1 MSGASRLIPLPSCI
15 MLLPAGA
22 HFWRSG
28 QPGLAA
34 ACIVLAALAWS
45 RAAWVRLLL
54 LLLLPLLAARWVW
67 STGQF
72 VQMRMLMGEPW
83 HRLAVILLTV
93 ALLTALA
100 TWPLLREAA
109 QQRYH
114 KGEATAR
121 TQLAALFLCIALLLP
136 VWIMKPQLL
145 VLERFLPQWGSL
157 QLALAGMWAALA
169 AGWLSSKKSPQL
181 RMRLWRLFSLVF
193 FAQLVLGL
201 LLESR
206 FLLSGQLHLPV
217 PGLIAAAP
225 VYRGGGW
232 FMLGLFTFSTLLA
245 GAAWCS
251 HLCYFGAW
259 DATAAKACAG
269 GPRGLV
275 RMDTSVGAPAG
286 ISTGTFG
293 SAANM
298 SAQQAIPR
306 RAPAWLPHLR
316 LVMLVLTLGIP
327 LSLRLGGAPI
337 EAALACGLLLG
348 LLALPASLLVSRK
361 AGYAAYCR
369 GLCPLGLLAKWL
381 GRLAPWRVRRTGSC
395 RRCMACVRVC
405 RQDAM
410 SDPATTTAPN
420 ADCNLCRDCVAVCPQ
435 KALSVTCYGLPGS
448 QSWAG
453 PAFVAILA
461 ALHAAFLAMA
471 RI

>member
-34 ACIVLAALAWS
+34 ACLVLSALAWS
-45 RAAWVRLLL
+45 RAAWVRQMLLL
-54 LLLLPLLAARWVW
+54 VLPLLAARWIW
-67 STGQF
+67 SAGQF

-83 HRLAVILLTV
+83 HRLAAILLTV

-136 VWIMKPQLL
+136 VWIIKPQLIA
-145 VLERFLPQWGSL
+145 LERFFPQWGSL
-157 QLALAGMWAALA
+157 QLALAGVWAAIA
-169 AGWLSSKKSPQL
+169 AGWLSSKKSPQN

-193 FAQLVLGL
+193 FAQLILGL

-251 HLCYFGAW
+251 HLCYFGVW
-259 DATAAKACAG
+259 DASAARSCAG
-269 GPRGLV
+269 GPRGLA
-275 RMDTSVGAPAG
+275 RLNKGAD
-286 ISTGTFG
+286 ISD
-293 SAANM
+293 AAKPC
-298 SAQQAIPR
+298 AQQDTPR

-316 LVMLVLTLGIP
+316 LAMLALTLGIP
-327 LSLRLGGAPI
+327 LLLRLGGAPT

-369 GLCPLGLLAKWL
+369 GLCPLGQLAKWL

-410 SDPATTTAPN
+410 GDPATTIAPN

-435 KALSVTCYGLPGS
+435 KALSVTFYGLPGS
-448 QSWAG
+448 QAWAG
-453 PAFVAILA
+453 PTFVAVLA
-461 ALHAAFLAMA
+461 ALHAAFFAMA

>member
-1 MSGASRLIPLPSCI
+1 MSGASRLIPLPSFMAVI
-15 MLLPAGA
+15 LAGA
-22 HFWRSG
+22 HFWRAG

-34 ACIVLAALAWS
+34 ACLLLGALAWS
-45 RAAWVRLLL
+45 RAAWVRLALL
-54 LLLLPLLAARWVW
+54 LALPLLSASWIW
-67 STGQF
+67 SAGQF

-83 HRLAVILLTV
+83 RRLAGILLGT
-93 ALLTALA
+93 ALFTALA
-100 TWPLLREAA
+100 AWPLLRAA
-109 QQRYH
+109 ARRRYNSNSQS
-114 KGEATAR
+114 AAS
-121 TQLAALFLCIALLLP
+121 QLAAMCLCLALLLP
-136 VWIMKPQLL
+136 VWIMKPQLF
-145 VLERFLPQWGSL
+145 VLERFFSQWGAL
-157 QLALAGMWAALA
+157 QLALAALWAALV
-169 AGWLSSKKSPQL
+169 AGWLSGKRSPKI

-193 FAQLVLGL
+193 FTQLVLGL

-232 FMLGLFTFSTLLA
+232 FMLGLFGFSTLLA

-259 DATAAKACAG
+259 DASAAKLRAG
-269 GPRGLV
+269 GPHGLA
-275 RMDTSVGAPAG
+275 RFDAEPGAAPPPADG
-286 ISTGTFG
+286 AVKEAVHTV
-293 SAANM
+293 
-298 SAQQAIPR
+298 PR

-316 LVMLVLTLGIP
+316 LGMLGLTLAVP
-327 LSLRLGGAPI
+327 LLLRLAGAPA

-348 LLALPASLLVSRK
+348 LLALPASLLISRK

-381 GRLAPWRVRRTGSC
+381 GRLAPWRVQRTGPC
-395 RRCMACVRVC
+395 RRCLACVRIC

-410 SDPATTTAPN
+410 GDPRSACAPN
-420 ADCNLCRDCVAVCPQ
+420 ADCNLCRDCVSVCPQ
-435 KALSVTCYGLPGS
+435 QALSITFYGLPGTH
-448 QSWAG
+448 SWAG
-453 PAFVAILA
+453 PTFVAILA

>member
-34 ACIVLAALAWS
+34 ACLMLALLAWS

-54 LLLLPLLAARWVW
+54 LLVLPLLAARWIW
-67 STGQF
+67 SAGQF

-83 HRLAVILLTV
+83 HRLAAILLTV

-114 KGEATAR
+114 QGEATAR

-136 VWIMKPQLL
+136 VWIMKPELL
-145 VLERFLPQWGSL
+145 VLERFFPQWGSL
-157 QLALAGMWAALA
+157 QLALAGVWAAFA
-169 AGWLSSKKSPQL
+169 AGWLSGKKSPQA
-181 RMRLWRLFSLVF
+181 RMRLWRLFSIVF

-232 FMLGLFTFSTLLA
+232 FMLGLFSFSTLLA

-269 GPRGLV
+269 GPHGLT
-275 RMDTSVGAPAG
+275 RIPQPAAADH
-286 ISTGTFG
+286 
-293 SAANM
+293 SAAGLP
-298 SAQQAIPR
+298 AVQVTPR
-306 RAPAWLPHLR
+306 RAPTWLPHLR
-316 LVMLVLTLGIP
+316 LIMLGLTLSIP
-327 LSLRLGGAPI
+327 LLLRFAGAPV
-337 EAALACGLLLG
+337 EAALSCGLLLG

-381 GRLAPWRVRRTGSC
+381 GRIAPWRVRRTGSC

-410 SDPATTTAPN
+410 GDPASTSAPN
-420 ADCNLCRDCVAVCPQ
+420 ADCNLCRDCVSVCPQ
-435 KALSVTCYGLPGS
+435 RALSVTFYGLPGS
-448 QSWAG
+448 QAWAG
-453 PAFVAILA
+453 PTFVAVLA

>member
-1 MSGASRLIPLPSCI
+1 MSGASRLIPLPSFL

-28 QPGLAA
+28 QAGLAA
-34 ACIVLAALAWS
+34 ACMVLALLAWS
-45 RAAWVRLLL
+45 RAAWIRLLL
-54 LLLLPLLAARWVW
+54 LLVLPLLAARWIW
-67 STGQF
+67 SAGQF

-83 HRLAVILLTV
+83 HRLAVILLAV

-114 KGEATAR
+114 RGNASAR
-121 TQLAALFLCIALLLP
+121 TQLAALFICLAFLLP

-145 VLERFLPQWGSL
+145 VLERFFPHWGSL
-157 QLALAGMWAALA
+157 QLALAGFWAAFA
-169 AGWLSSKKSPQL
+169 AGWLSGNKSPQA
-181 RMRLWRLFSLVF
+181 RMRLWRVFSLVF
-193 FAQLVLGL
+193 FAQLVAGL

-232 FMLGLFTFSTLLA
+232 FMLGLFSFSALLV

-251 HLCYFGAW
+251 HLCYFGVW

-269 GPRGLV
+269 GPSGL
-275 RMDTSVGAPAG
+275 APMHQSLG
-286 ISTGTFG
+286 TGT
-293 SAANM
+293 AN
-298 SAQQAIPR
+298 SPAPQSTAR
-306 RAPAWLPHLR
+306 RAPAWLPRLR
-316 LVMLVLTLGIP
+316 LIMLVLTLGIP
-327 LSLRLGGAPI
+327 LLLRLGGAPTV
-337 EAALACGLLLG
+337 AAVSCGLLLG
-348 LLALPASLLVSRK
+348 LLALPTSLIISRK

-369 GLCPLGLLAKWL
+369 GLCPLGLLAKCL

-405 RQDAM
+405 RQDALG
-410 SDPATTTAPN
+410 DPATTSASN
-420 ADCNLCRDCVAVCPQ
+420 ADCTLCRDCVAVCPQ
-435 KALSVTCYGLPGS
+435 KALSITAYGLPCS
-448 QSWAG
+448 QAWAG
-453 PAFVAILA
+453 PVLVALLA

>member
-1 MSGASRLIPLPSCI
+1 

-34 ACIVLAALAWS
+34 TCLVLALLAWS

-54 LLLLPLLAARWVW
+54 LLVLPLLAARWIW
-67 STGQF
+67 SAGQF
-72 VQMRMLMGEPW
+72 VQMRMLMDEPW
-83 HRLAVILLTV
+83 HRLAAILLTV

-114 KGEATAR
+114 KGDATAR
-121 TQLAALFLCIALLLP
+121 TQLAALFLCLGLLLP

-145 VLERFLPQWGSL
+145 LLERFFPQWGSL

-169 AGWLSSKKSPQL
+169 AGWLSGKKSPQV
-181 RMRLWRLFSLVF
+181 RMRLWRVFSMVF

-206 FLLSGQLHLPV
+206 FLLTGQLHLPV

-225 VYRGGGW
+225 LYRGGGW

-251 HLCYFGAW
+251 HLCYLGVW
-259 DATAAKACAG
+259 DATAAKACTG
-269 GPRGLV
+269 GPHGLA
-275 RMDTSVGAPAG
+275 RMDNTIDTTA
-286 ISTGTFG
+286 T
-293 SAANM
+293 AAHPP
-298 SAQQAIPR
+298 SQQGIPR
-306 RAPAWLPHLR
+306 RAPSWLPYLR
-316 LVMLVLTLGIP
+316 LGMLGLTLGIP
-327 LSLRLGGAPI
+327 LLLRLDGAPV
-337 EAALACGLLLG
+337 EAALTCGLLLG

-395 RRCMACVRVC
+395 RCCMACVRIC

-410 SDPATTTAPN
+410 GDPAATSAPN

-435 KALSVTCYGLPGS
+435 KALSVTFYGLAVS
-448 QSWAG
+448 QVWAG
-453 PAFVAILA
+453 PAFVAVLA

>member
-1 MSGASRLIPLPSCI
+1 MRGASRLIPLPSFM
-15 MLLPAGA
+15 MLLPAAA

-34 ACIVLAALAWS
+34 TCLVLAALAWS
-45 RAAWVRLLL
+45 RTAWVRLLL
-54 LLLLPLLAARWVW
+54 LLVLPLLAARWIW
-67 STGQF
+67 SAGQF

-83 HRLAVILLTV
+83 HRLAAILLTV
-93 ALLTALA
+93 GLLTALA

-114 KGEATAR
+114 RGEATAR
-121 TQLAALFLCIALLLP
+121 TQLAALFLCLGLLLP
-136 VWIMKPQLL
+136 VWIIKPQLL
-145 VLERFLPQWGSL
+145 ALERFFPQWGSL

-169 AGWLSSKKSPQL
+169 AGWLSGKKSPQV

-206 FLLSGQLHLPV
+206 FLLSGHLHLPV

-245 GAAWCS
+245 GTAWCS

-259 DATAAKACAG
+259 DATAAKGCAG
-269 GPRGLV
+269 GPRGLA
-275 RMDTSVGAPAG
+275 RMDKSADAPAR
-286 ISTGTFG
+286 
-293 SAANM
+293 AANLP
-298 SAQQAIPR
+298 AQQGIPH

-316 LVMLVLTLGIP
+316 LIMLALTLGIP
-327 LSLRLGGAPI
+327 LLLRLGGAPV

-348 LLALPASLLVSRK
+348 LLSLPASLLVSRK

-369 GLCPLGLLAKWL
+369 GLCPLGLLTKWL

-410 SDPATTTAPN
+410 SDPATTIAPN

-435 KALSVTCYGLPGS
+435 KALSVTFYGLPES

-453 PAFVAILA
+453 PTFIAVLA
-461 ALHAAFLAMA
+461 SLHAAFLAMA

>member
-1 MSGASRLIPLPSCI
+1 MSGTSRLIPLPSCI

-34 ACIVLAALAWS
+34 TCLVLALLAWS

-54 LLLLPLLAARWVW
+54 LLVLPLLAARWIW
-67 STGQF
+67 SAGQF
-72 VQMRMLMGEPW
+72 VQMRMLMDEPW
-83 HRLAVILLTV
+83 HRLAAILLTV

-114 KGEATAR
+114 KGDATAR
-121 TQLAALFLCIALLLP
+121 TQLAALFLCLGLLLP

-145 VLERFLPQWGSL
+145 LLERFFPQWGSL

-169 AGWLSSKKSPQL
+169 AGWLSGKKSPQV
-181 RMRLWRLFSLVF
+181 RMRLWRVFSMVF

-206 FLLSGQLHLPV
+206 FLLTGQLHLPV

-225 VYRGGGW
+225 LYRGGGW

-251 HLCYFGAW
+251 HLCYLGVW
-259 DATAAKACAG
+259 DATAAKACAV
-269 GPRGLV
+269 GPHGLA
-275 RMDTSVGAPAG
+275 RMANTIDTTA
-286 ISTGTFG
+286 T
-293 SAANM
+293 AAHPP
-298 SAQQAIPR
+298 SQQGIPR
-306 RAPAWLPHLR
+306 RAPSWLPYLR
-316 LVMLVLTLGIP
+316 LGMLGLTLGIP
-327 LSLRLGGAPI
+327 LLLRLDGAPV
-337 EAALACGLLLG
+337 EAALTCGLLLG

-395 RRCMACVRVC
+395 RCCMACVRIC

-410 SDPATTTAPN
+410 GDPAATSAPN

-435 KALSVTCYGLPGS
+435 KALSVTFYGLAVS
-448 QSWAG
+448 QVWAG
-453 PAFVAILA
+453 PAFVAVLA

>member
-1 MSGASRLIPLPSCI
+1 MRGASRLIPLPSFLA
-15 MLLPAGA
+15 LLPAGA

-34 ACIVLAALAWS
+34 ACGLLALLAWG

-54 LLLLPLLAARWVW
+54 LLVLPLLSARWVW
-67 STGQF
+67 TAGQF
-72 VQMRMLMGEPW
+72 VQMRMFMGEPW
-83 HRLAVILLTV
+83 HRLAFILLTV

-100 TWPLLREAA
+100 TLPLLKETA

-114 KGEATAR
+114 KGSATSR
-121 TQLAALFLCIALLLP
+121 SQLAALFLCLALLLP
-136 VWIMKPQLL
+136 VWIKNPQFL
-145 VLERFLPQWGSL
+145 VVERFFPQWGSL
-157 QLALAGMWAALA
+157 QLALAALWAACT
-169 AGWLSSKKSPQL
+169 AGWLNSKKVPQV

-201 LLESR
+201 ALESR
-206 FLLSGQLHLPV
+206 FLLSGHLHLPV

-225 VYRGGGW
+225 IYRGGGW
-232 FMLGLFTFSTLLA
+232 FMLGLFGFSTLIA

-251 HLCYFGAW
+251 HLCYFGVW
-259 DATAAKACAG
+259 DASAAKSCAS
-269 GPRGLV
+269 GPRGLSTI
-275 RMDTSVGAPAG
+275 DTGPDGVPKPLA
-286 ISTGTFG
+286 
-293 SAANM
+293 
-298 SAQQAIPR
+298 R
-306 RAPAWLPHLR
+306 RAPAWLPYLR
-316 LVMLVLTLGIP
+316 LAMLGLTLAVPLVL
-327 LSLRLGGAPI
+327 RLTGAPI

-361 AGYAAYCR
+361 TGYAAYCR

-381 GRLAPWRVRRTGSC
+381 GRIAPWRVRRTGHC

-410 SDPATTTAPN
+410 GDPMTTPGPN

-435 KALSVTCYGLPGS
+435 KALSITCYGMHGT
-448 QSWAG
+448 QTWAG
-453 PAFVAILA
+453 PALIAILA

>member
-34 ACIVLAALAWS
+34 ACLVLSALAWS

-54 LLLLPLLAARWVW
+54 LLVLPLLAARWIW
-67 STGQF
+67 SAGQF

-121 TQLAALFLCIALLLP
+121 TQLAALFLCLGLLLP
-136 VWIMKPQLL
+136 VWLMKPQLIA
-145 VLERFLPQWGSL
+145 LERFFPQWGSL
-157 QLALAGMWAALA
+157 QLALAGVWAALA
-169 AGWLSSKKSPQL
+169 AGWLSSKKSSQK

-251 HLCYFGAW
+251 HLCYFGVW
-259 DATAAKACAG
+259 DASAAKSCAG
-269 GPRGLV
+269 GPRGLT
-275 RMDTSVGAPAG
+275 RLNNGAD
-286 ISTGTFG
+286 ISD
-293 SAANM
+293 AANPCT
-298 SAQQAIPR
+298 QQDIPR

-316 LVMLVLTLGIP
+316 MAMLALTLGIP
-327 LSLRLGGAPI
+327 LLLRFGGAPT

-369 GLCPLGLLAKWL
+369 GLCPLGLLAKGL

-410 SDPATTTAPN
+410 GDPATTIAPN

-435 KALSVTCYGLPGS
+435 KALSVTFYGLPGS
-448 QSWAG
+448 QAWAG
-453 PAFVAILA
+453 PTFVALLA

>member
-1 MSGASRLIPLPSCI
+1 MDT
-15 MLLPAGA
+15 
-22 HFWRSG
+22 
-28 QPGLAA
+28 AA
-34 ACIVLAALAWS
+34 A
-45 RAAWVRLLL
+45 LLV
-54 LLLLPLLAARWVW
+54 LPLLAARWIW
-67 STGQF
+67 SAGQF

-83 HRLAVILLTV
+83 HRLAVTLLAV

-136 VWIMKPQLL
+136 VWIIKPQLIA
-145 VLERFLPQWGSL
+145 LERFFPQWGSL
-157 QLALAGMWAALA
+157 QLALAGVWAALA
-169 AGWLSSKKSPQL
+169 AGWLSSKKSSQK

-251 HLCYFGAW
+251 HLCYFGVW
-259 DATAAKACAG
+259 DASAAKSCAG
-269 GPRGLV
+269 GPRGLT
-275 RMDTSVGAPAG
+275 RLNNGAD
-286 ISTGTFG
+286 ISD
-293 SAANM
+293 AANPCT
-298 SAQQAIPR
+298 QQDIPR

-316 LVMLVLTLGIP
+316 MAMLALTLGIP
-327 LSLRLGGAPI
+327 LLLRFGGAPT

-369 GLCPLGLLAKWL
+369 GLCPLGLLAKGL

-410 SDPATTTAPN
+410 GDPATTIAPN

-435 KALSVTCYGLPGS
+435 KALSVTFYGLPGS
-448 QSWAG
+448 QAWAG
-453 PAFVAILA
+453 PTFVALLA

>member
-1 MSGASRLIPLPSCI
+1 MSGASRLIPLPSFL

-22 HFWRSG
+22 HFWRNG
-28 QPGLAA
+28 QAGIAA
-34 ACIVLAALAWS
+34 ACLVLALLAWS

-54 LLLLPLLAARWVW
+54 LLVLPLLAARWIW
-67 STGQF
+67 SAGQF
-72 VQMRMLMGEPW
+72 VQVRMLMGEPW

-114 KGEATAR
+114 KGNASAR
-121 TQLAALFLCIALLLP
+121 TQLAALLLCLALLLP
-136 VWIMKPQLL
+136 VWIMKPELL
-145 VLERFLPQWGSL
+145 VLERFFPQWGSL
-157 QLALAGMWAALA
+157 QLTLAGFWAALA
-169 AGWLSSKKSPQL
+169 AGWLSGKKSPQA
-181 RMRLWRLFSLVF
+181 RMRLWRVFSLVF
-193 FAQLVLGL
+193 FAQLVMGL
-201 LLESR
+201 LFESR

-232 FMLGLFTFSTLLA
+232 FMLGLFSFSTLLV

-251 HLCYFGAW
+251 YLCYFGVW

-269 GPRGLV
+269 GPCGL
-275 RMDTSVGAPAG
+275 APMHKPLG
-286 ISTGTFG
+286 TGT
-293 SAANM
+293 ANSPAPQGM
-298 SAQQAIPR
+298 AR
-306 RAPAWLPHLR
+306 RAPAWLPRLR
-316 LVMLVLTLGIP
+316 LIMLVLTLGIP
-327 LSLRLGGAPI
+327 LLLRLGGAPI
-337 EAALACGLLLG
+337 EAALSCALLLG
-348 LLALPASLLVSRK
+348 LLALPASLFVSRK

-405 RQDAM
+405 RQDALG
-410 SDPATTTAPN
+410 DPATTSAPN
-420 ADCNLCRDCVAVCPQ
+420 ADCTLCRDCVAVCPQ
-435 KALSVTCYGLPGS
+435 KALSITFFGLPGS

-453 PAFVAILA
+453 PAFVALLA

>member
-1 MSGASRLIPLPSCI
+1 MSGTSRLIPLPSCI

-34 ACIVLAALAWS
+34 TCLVLALLAWS

-54 LLLLPLLAARWVW
+54 LLVLPLLAARGIW
-67 STGQF
+67 SAGQF
-72 VQMRMLMGEPW
+72 VQVRMIMGEPW
-83 HRLAVILLTV
+83 HRLAAILLTV

-114 KGEATAR
+114 KGDATAR
-121 TQLAALFLCIALLLP
+121 TQLAALFLCLGLLLP

-145 VLERFLPQWGSL
+145 LLERFFPQWGSL

-169 AGWLSSKKSPQL
+169 AGWLSGKKSPQV
-181 RMRLWRLFSLVF
+181 RMRLWRVFSMVF

-206 FLLSGQLHLPV
+206 FLLTGQLHLPV

-225 VYRGGGW
+225 LYRGGGW

-251 HLCYFGAW
+251 HLCYLGVW
-259 DATAAKACAG
+259 DATAAKACAV
-269 GPRGLV
+269 GPHGLA
-275 RMDTSVGAPAG
+275 RMANTIDTTA
-286 ISTGTFG
+286 T
-293 SAANM
+293 AAHPP
-298 SAQQAIPR
+298 SQQGIPR
-306 RAPAWLPHLR
+306 RAPSWLPYLR
-316 LVMLVLTLGIP
+316 LGMLGLTLGIP
-327 LSLRLGGAPI
+327 LLLRLDGAPV
-337 EAALACGLLLG
+337 EAALTCGLLLG

-381 GRLAPWRVRRTGSC
+381 GRLAPWRVRRTVSC
-395 RRCMACVRVC
+395 RCCMACVRIC

-410 SDPATTTAPN
+410 GDPAATSAPN
-420 ADCNLCRDCVAVCPQ
+420 ADCNLCRDCVADCPQ
-435 KALSVTCYGLPGS
+435 KALSVTFYGLAVS
-448 QSWAG
+448 QVWAG
-453 PAFVAILA
+453 PAFVAVLA

>member
-34 ACIVLAALAWS
+34 ACLVLALLAWS
-45 RAAWVRLLL
+45 RAAWVHLLL
-54 LLLLPLLAARWVW
+54 LLVLPLLAARWIW
-67 STGQF
+67 SAGQF

-83 HRLAVILLTV
+83 HRLAAILLTV

-114 KGEATAR
+114 QGEAIAR

-136 VWIMKPQLL
+136 VWIMKPELL
-145 VLERFLPQWGSL
+145 VLERFFPQWGSL
-157 QLALAGMWAALA
+157 QLGLAGVWAALA
-169 AGWLSSKKSPQL
+169 AGWLSGKKSPQA
-181 RMRLWRLFSLVF
+181 RMRLWRLFSIVF
-193 FAQLVLGL
+193 FAQLALGL

-232 FMLGLFTFSTLLA
+232 FMLGLFSFSTLLA

-269 GPRGLV
+269 GPHGLT
-275 RMDTSVGAPAG
+275 RIPQPADADH
-286 ISTGTFG
+286 
-293 SAANM
+293 SAAGLP
-298 SAQQAIPR
+298 AVQVIPR
-306 RAPAWLPHLR
+306 RAPTWLPHLR
-316 LVMLVLTLGIP
+316 LIMLGLTLSIP
-327 LSLRLGGAPI
+327 LLLRFAGAPV
-337 EAALACGLLLG
+337 EAALSCGLLLG

-381 GRLAPWRVRRTGSC
+381 GRIAPWRVRRTGSC

-410 SDPATTTAPN
+410 GDPASTSAPN
-420 ADCNLCRDCVAVCPQ
+420 ADCNLCRDCVSVCPQ
-435 KALSVTCYGLPGS
+435 RALSVTFYGLPGS
-448 QSWAG
+448 QAWAS
-453 PAFVAILA
+453 PTFVAVLA

>member
-1 MSGASRLIPLPSCI
+1 MSGTSRLIPLPSCI

-34 ACIVLAALAWS
+34 TCLVLALLAWS

-54 LLLLPLLAARWVW
+54 LLVLPLLAARGIW
-67 STGQF
+67 SAGQF
-72 VQMRMLMGEPW
+72 VQVRMIMGEPW
-83 HRLAVILLTV
+83 HRLAAILLTV

-114 KGEATAR
+114 KGDATAR
-121 TQLAALFLCIALLLP
+121 TQLAALFLCLGLLLP

-145 VLERFLPQWGSL
+145 LLERFFPQWGSL

-169 AGWLSSKKSPQL
+169 AGWLSGKKSPQV
-181 RMRLWRLFSLVF
+181 RMRLWRVFSMVF

-206 FLLSGQLHLPV
+206 FLLTGQLHLPV

-225 VYRGGGW
+225 LYRGGGW

-251 HLCYFGAW
+251 HLCYLGVW
-259 DATAAKACAG
+259 DATAAKACAV
-269 GPRGLV
+269 GPHGLA
-275 RMDTSVGAPAG
+275 RMANTIDTTA
-286 ISTGTFG
+286 T
-293 SAANM
+293 AAHPP
-298 SAQQAIPR
+298 SQQGIPR
-306 RAPAWLPHLR
+306 RAPSWLPYLR
-316 LVMLVLTLGIP
+316 LGMLGLTLGIP
-327 LSLRLGGAPI
+327 LLLRLDGAPV
-337 EAALACGLLLG
+337 EAALTCGLLLG

-395 RRCMACVRVC
+395 RCCMACVRIC

-410 SDPATTTAPN
+410 GDPAATSAPN

-435 KALSVTCYGLPGS
+435 KALSVTFYGLAGS
-448 QSWAG
+448 QVWAG

>member
-1 MSGASRLIPLPSCI
+1 MRGASRLIPLPSFLA
-15 MLLPAGA
+15 LLPAGA

-34 ACIVLAALAWS
+34 ACLALALLAWG

-54 LLLLPLLAARWVW
+54 LLVLPLLAARWVW
-67 STGQF
+67 TAAQF
-72 VQMRMLMGEPW
+72 VQLRMFMGEPW
-83 HRLAVILLTV
+83 HRLAAILLSV

-100 TWPLLREAA
+100 ALPLLRESA
-109 QQRYH
+109 QLRYH
-114 KGEATAR
+114 KDATTAR
-121 TQLAALFLCIALLLP
+121 TQVAALLLCLALLLP
-136 VWIMKPQLL
+136 VWLMHPQLL
-145 VLERFLPQWGSL
+145 AVERFFPHWGSL
-157 QLALAGMWAALA
+157 QLALAGIWAACA
-169 AGWLSSKKSPQL
+169 AGWLSGGKTPQV

-201 LLESR
+201 ALENR

-225 VYRGGGW
+225 IYRGGGW
-232 FMLGLFTFSTLLA
+232 FMLGLFGFSTLLA

-251 HLCYFGAW
+251 HLCYFGVW
-259 DATAAKACAG
+259 DASAARACTG
-269 GPRGLV
+269 GPRGLP
-275 RMDTSVGAPAG
+275 SAKNAAHG
-286 ISTGTFG
+286 IAHGTGT
-293 SAANM
+293 SEEVASEKADQ
-298 SAQQAIPR
+298 SIPR
-306 RAPAWLPHLR
+306 RAPVWLPHLR
-316 LVMLVLTLGIP
+316 LVMLGLTLAVP
-327 LSLRLGGAPI
+327 LLLRLSGAPV

-348 LLALPASLLVSRK
+348 LLVVPASLLVSRK

-369 GLCPLGLLAKWL
+369 GLCPLGLLAKWF
-381 GRLAPWRVRRTGSC
+381 GRLAPWRVRRTGPC

-410 SDPATTTAPN
+410 GDPMTTVGPN

-435 KALSVTCYGLPGS
+435 KTLSITCYGMHGT
-448 QSWAG
+448 QAWAG
-453 PAFVAILA
+453 PALVALLA

>member
-34 ACIVLAALAWS
+34 ACLVLSALAWS
-45 RAAWVRLLL
+45 RAAWIRLLL
-54 LLLLPLLAARWVW
+54 LLVLPLLAARWIW
-67 STGQF
+67 SAGQF

-114 KGEATAR
+114 KGEATAH
-121 TQLAALFLCIALLLP
+121 TQLAALFLCLGLLLP
-136 VWIMKPQLL
+136 VWLMKPQLIA
-145 VLERFLPQWGSL
+145 LERFFPQWGSL
-157 QLALAGMWAALA
+157 QLALAGVWAALA
-169 AGWLSSKKSPQL
+169 AGWLSSKKSSQK

-225 VYRGGGW
+225 VYRGGGL

-251 HLCYFGAW
+251 HLCYFGVW
-259 DATAAKACAG
+259 DASAAKSCAG
-269 GPRGLV
+269 GPRGLT
-275 RMDTSVGAPAG
+275 RLNNGAD
-286 ISTGTFG
+286 ISD
-293 SAANM
+293 AANPCT
-298 SAQQAIPR
+298 QQDIPR

-316 LVMLVLTLGIP
+316 MAMLALTLGIP
-327 LSLRLGGAPI
+327 LLLRFGGAPT

-369 GLCPLGLLAKWL
+369 GLCPLGLLAKGL

-410 SDPATTTAPN
+410 GDPATTIAPN

-435 KALSVTCYGLPGS
+435 KALSVTFYGLPSS
-448 QSWAG
+448 QAWAG
-453 PAFVAILA
+453 PTFVALLA

>member
-22 HFWRSG
+22 HFWRNG

-45 RAAWVRLLL
+45 RAAWVRLVLL
-54 LLLLPLLAARWVW
+54 LVLPLLAASWIW
-67 STGQF
+67 SAGQF

-83 HRLAVILLTV
+83 HRLAAILLTV

-114 KGEATAR
+114 KGDATAR
-121 TQLAALFLCIALLLP
+121 TQLAALFLCLGLLLP
-136 VWIMKPQLL
+136 VWIMKPQMLA
-145 VLERFLPQWGSL
+145 LERFFPQWGSL
-157 QLALAGMWAALA
+157 QLALAGVWAALA
-169 AGWLSSKKSPQL
+169 AGWLSGKKTPQV
-181 RMRLWRLFSLVF
+181 RMRLWRVFSMVF

-232 FMLGLFTFSTLLA
+232 FMLGLFGFSTLLA

-251 HLCYFGAW
+251 HLCYFGVW
-259 DATAAKACAG
+259 DATAAKACTG
-269 GPRGLV
+269 GPRGLA
-275 RMDTSVGAPAG
+275 RMDKSADTTA
-286 ISTGTFG
+286 
-293 SAANM
+293 SAAKQ
-298 SAQQAIPR
+298 SAQQGIPR

-316 LVMLVLTLGIP
+316 LGMLGLTLGIP
-327 LSLRLGGAPI
+327 LLLRLTGAPV

-348 LLALPASLLVSRK
+348 LLSLPASLFISRK

-395 RRCMACVRVC
+395 RHCMACVRVC

-410 SDPATTTAPN
+410 GDPATTKAPN
-420 ADCNLCRDCVAVCPQ
+420 ANCNLCRDCVAVCPQ
-435 KALSVTCYGLPGS
+435 KALSVTFYGLPGS
-448 QSWAG
+448 HVWAG

>member
-1 MSGASRLIPLPSCI
+1 MSGASRLIPLPSFI

-34 ACIVLAALAWS
+34 TCLVLALLAWS

-54 LLLLPLLAARWVW
+54 LLVLPLLAARWIW
-67 STGQF
+67 SAGQF

-83 HRLAVILLTV
+83 HRLAAILLTV
-93 ALLTALA
+93 ALLTVLA
-100 TWPLLREAA
+100 TWPLLRVTA
-109 QQRYH
+109 QQRFH
-114 KGEATAR
+114 KGEGTAR
-121 TQLAALFLCIALLLP
+121 IQLAALFLCVGLLLP
-136 VWIMKPQLL
+136 VWIMKPDLL
-145 VLERFLPQWGSL
+145 VLERFFPQWGSL
-157 QLALAGMWAALA
+157 QLTLAGVWAALA
-169 AGWLSSKKSPQL
+169 AGWLSGKKSPQA
-181 RMRLWRLFSLVF
+181 RMRLWRLFSMVF

-232 FMLGLFTFSTLLA
+232 FMLGLFSFSTLLA

-251 HLCYFGAW
+251 HLCYFGVW

-269 GPRGLV
+269 GPRGLI
-275 RMDTSVGAPAG
+275 RMAKSSDTADTEASP
-286 ISTGTFG
+286 
-293 SAANM
+293 SAR
-298 SAQQAIPR
+298 QDIPC
-306 RAPAWLPHLR
+306 RAPAWLPYLR
-316 LVMLVLTLGIP
+316 LVMLALTLGIP
-327 LSLRLGGAPI
+327 LLLRLTGAPV
-337 EAALACGLLLG
+337 EAALSCGLLLG

-361 AGYAAYCR
+361 AGYPAYCR

-381 GRLAPWRVRRTGSC
+381 GRIAPWRVRRTGSC
-395 RRCMACVRVC
+395 CHCMACVRVC

-410 SDPATTTAPN
+410 GDPATTIAPN

-435 KALSVTCYGLPGS
+435 KALSVTFYGLPGS
-448 QSWAG
+448 QVWAG
-453 PAFVAILA
+453 PTFVAVLA

>member
-34 ACIVLAALAWS
+34 ACLVLSALAWS
-45 RAAWVRLLL
+45 RAAWVRQLLL
-54 LLLLPLLAARWVW
+54 LVLPLLAARWIW
-67 STGQF
+67 SAGQF

-121 TQLAALFLCIALLLP
+121 TQLAALFLCLGLLLP
-136 VWIMKPQLL
+136 VWLMKPQLIA
-145 VLERFLPQWGSL
+145 LERFFPQWGSL
-157 QLALAGMWAALA
+157 QLALAGVWAALA
-169 AGWLSSKKSPQL
+169 AGWLSSKKSSQK

-251 HLCYFGAW
+251 HLCYFGVW
-259 DATAAKACAG
+259 DASAAKSCAG
-269 GPRGLV
+269 GPRGLT
-275 RMDTSVGAPAG
+275 RLNNGAD
-286 ISTGTFG
+286 ISD
-293 SAANM
+293 AANPCT
-298 SAQQAIPR
+298 QQDIPR

-316 LVMLVLTLGIP
+316 MAMLALTLGIP
-327 LSLRLGGAPI
+327 LLLRFGGAPT

-369 GLCPLGLLAKWL
+369 GLCPLGLLAKGL

-410 SDPATTTAPN
+410 GDPATTIAPN

-435 KALSVTCYGLPGS
+435 KALSVTFYGLPGS
-448 QSWAG
+448 QAWAG
-453 PAFVAILA
+453 PTFVALLA

>member
-34 ACIVLAALAWS
+34 ACIVLAALALS

-54 LLLLPLLAARWVW
+54 LLVLPLLAARWIW
-67 STGQF
+67 SAGQF

-83 HRLAVILLTV
+83 HRLAAILLTV

-114 KGEATAR
+114 KGDATAR
-121 TQLAALFLCIALLLP
+121 TQLAALFLCLGLLLP

-145 VLERFLPQWGSL
+145 LLERFFPQWGSL
-157 QLALAGMWAALA
+157 QLALAGVWAALA
-169 AGWLSSKKSPQL
+169 AGWLSGKKSPQV
-181 RMRLWRLFSLVF
+181 RMRLWRLFSMVF

-201 LLESR
+201 LLEGR

-232 FMLGLFTFSTLLA
+232 FMLGLFSFSTLLA

-251 HLCYFGAW
+251 HLCYFGVW

-269 GPRGLV
+269 GPHGLTS
-275 RMDTSVGAPAG
+275 RDKTADTTAN
-286 ISTGTFG
+286 
-293 SAANM
+293 AAKK
-298 SAQQAIPR
+298 SEQQSIAR

-316 LVMLVLTLGIP
+316 LGMLALTLGIP
-327 LSLRLGGAPI
+327 LLLRLGGAPV
-337 EAALACGLLLG
+337 EAALTCGLLLG
-348 LLALPASLLVSRK
+348 LLSLPASLLVSRK
-361 AGYAAYCR
+361 TGYAAYCR

-395 RRCMACVRVC
+395 RHCLACVRVC

-410 SDPATTTAPN
+410 GDPATTIAPN

-435 KALSVTCYGLPGS
+435 KALSVTFYGLPGS
-448 QSWAG
+448 QAWAG
-453 PAFVAILA
+453 PTLVALLA

>member
-34 ACIVLAALAWS
+34 ACIALALLAWS

-54 LLLLPLLAARWVW
+54 LLVLPLLAGRWIW
-67 STGQF
+67 SAGQF

-83 HRLAVILLTV
+83 HRLAAILLTV

-114 KGEATAR
+114 KGETTAH
-121 TQLAALFLCIALLLP
+121 TQLAALLLCLALLLP
-136 VWIMKPQLL
+136 VWIMKPQLIA
-145 VLERFLPQWGSL
+145 LERFFPQWGSL
-157 QLALAGMWAALA
+157 QLALAGVWAALA
-169 AGWLSSKKSPQL
+169 AGRLSGKKSPQA
-181 RMRLWRLFSLVF
+181 RMRLWRIFSLVF

-225 VYRGGGW
+225 IYRGGGW
-232 FMLGLFTFSTLLA
+232 FMLALFSFATLLA

-251 HLCYFGAW
+251 HLCYFGVW

-269 GPRGLV
+269 SQRGITRLGTSAKPGPSE
-275 RMDTSVGAPAG
+275 TSQFTPLAVA
-286 ISTGTFG
+286 
-293 SAANM
+293 
-298 SAQQAIPR
+298 R
-306 RAPAWLPHLR
+306 RAPAWLPYLR
-316 LVMLVLTLGIP
+316 LAMLTLTLGIP
-327 LSLRLGGAPI
+327 LVLRLGGAPT

-348 LLALPASLLVSRK
+348 LLALPALSLVSRK

-410 SDPATTTAPN
+410 GDPATTSTPN

-435 KALSVTCYGLPGS
+435 KALSVTFYGLPGS
-448 QSWAG
+448 QAWAG
-453 PAFVAILA
+453 PTLVAVLA

>member
-28 QPGLAA
+28 QPALAA
-34 ACIVLAALAWS
+34 ACLVLALLAWS

-54 LLLLPLLAARWVW
+54 LLVLPLLAARWIW
-67 STGQF
+67 NAGQF

-83 HRLAVILLTV
+83 HRLAAILLTV

-109 QQRYH
+109 HQRYH
-114 KGEATAR
+114 KGEASAY
-121 TQLAALFLCIALLLP
+121 TQLAALLLCLALLLP
-136 VWIMKPQLL
+136 VWIMKPQLI
-145 VLERFLPQWGSL
+145 VLERFFPQWGIL
-157 QLALAGMWAALA
+157 QLALASVWAALA
-169 AGWLSSKKSPQL
+169 AGWLGSKKSPQA
-181 RMRLWRLFSLVF
+181 RMRLWRLFSIVF
-193 FAQLVLGL
+193 FVQLLLGL

-232 FMLGLFTFSTLLA
+232 FMLGLFVFSTLLA

-251 HLCYFGAW
+251 HLCYFGVW
-259 DATAAKACAG
+259 DATAAKSCAG
-269 GPRGLV
+269 GPRGLA
-275 RMDTSVGAPAG
+275 RLNTADTAV
-286 ISTGTFG
+286 
-293 SAANM
+293 
-298 SAQQAIPR
+298 QQAQPEIAR
-306 RAPAWLPHLR
+306 RAPAWLPSVR
-316 LVMLVLTLGIP
+316 TAMLALTLGIP
-327 LSLRLGGAPI
+327 LMLRLGGAPA
-337 EAALACGLLLG
+337 EAALTCGLLLG
-348 LLALPASLLVSRK
+348 LLALPASLLISRK

-395 RRCMACVRVC
+395 RRCLACVRVC

-410 SDPATTTAPN
+410 GNPATTNSPN

-435 KALSVTCYGLPGS
+435 KALSVTCYALPGS
-448 QSWAG
+448 QAWAG

>member
-34 ACIVLAALAWS
+34 ACLMLALLAWS

-54 LLLLPLLAARWVW
+54 LLVLPLLAARWIW
-67 STGQF
+67 SAGQF

-83 HRLAVILLTV
+83 HRLAAILLTV

-114 KGEATAR
+114 QGEAIAR

-136 VWIMKPQLL
+136 VWIMKPELL
-145 VLERFLPQWGSL
+145 VLERFFPQWGSL
-157 QLALAGMWAALA
+157 QLGLAGVWAALA
-169 AGWLSSKKSPQL
+169 AGWLSGKKSPQA
-181 RMRLWRLFSLVF
+181 RMRLWRLFSIVF

-232 FMLGLFTFSTLLA
+232 FMLGLFSFSTLLA

-269 GPRGLV
+269 GPHGLT
-275 RMDTSVGAPAG
+275 RIPQPADADH
-286 ISTGTFG
+286 
-293 SAANM
+293 SAAGLP
-298 SAQQAIPR
+298 AVQVTPR
-306 RAPAWLPHLR
+306 RAPTWLPHLR
-316 LVMLVLTLGIP
+316 LIMLRLTLSIP
-327 LSLRLGGAPI
+327 LLLRFAGAPV
-337 EAALACGLLLG
+337 EAALSCGLLLG

-381 GRLAPWRVRRTGSC
+381 GRIAPWRVRRTGSC

-410 SDPATTTAPN
+410 GDPASTSAPN
-420 ADCNLCRDCVAVCPQ
+420 ADCNLCRDCVSVCPQ
-435 KALSVTCYGLPGS
+435 RALSVTFYGLPGS
-448 QSWAG
+448 QAWAS
-453 PAFVAILA
+453 PTFVAVLA